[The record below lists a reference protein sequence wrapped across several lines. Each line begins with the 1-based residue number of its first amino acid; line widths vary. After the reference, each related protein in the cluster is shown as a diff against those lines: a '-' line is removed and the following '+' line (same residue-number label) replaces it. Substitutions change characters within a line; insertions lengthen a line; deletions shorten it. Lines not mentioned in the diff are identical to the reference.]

1 MPLIGHRM
9 LIARSRRNKPMRT
22 ATKTLILPLLIPA
35 IFNAT
40 WSAKAAVYTPGNFHN
55 YSHADGTVSKGD
67 YQYSVYVPKD
77 YNPKKS
83 YPVVFYLHGGGRGRD
98 HPDKGKRNMISTR
111 LVDNNRA
118 TDAGYSRNVLDYA
131 GYILISPVKPVA
143 KWNAAV
149 FKQLLTHV
157 KSKVSV
163 DENRVYVTGFSM
175 GGQGTWIVSCGNDG
189 SYKIAAMMPLGAWGC
204 RQVKRGTTPQTCKTL
219 NTAVWNLHCPQDPV
233 SKISEQLPLFQ
244 SHLDLGGYGRF
255 TMIPGKG
262 HISRPRG
269 DDHAFF
275 GMRMAWMLS
284 QTYGTPF
291 NYVLKV
297 NDGKIVKAVSG
308 KRPFTGD
315 TSGYGF
321 YEPGTVVNITASE
334 SKGDKPFVKWASD
347 RGTFAKATSRSTT
360 FTTPKGDVTISA
372 IYGKQPY
379 TLKVEGGKAEPIM
392 PKPGEVVT
400 VTATGNQFYFWKT
413 DSKLIDIALP
423 SARSL
428 KFAMPSADVTITA
441 QGK

>member
-1 MPLIGHRM
+1 MQKRTCLYLTI
-9 LIARSRRNKPMRT
+9 LSLFAVTSDVRS
-22 ATKTLILPLLIPA
+22 AD
-35 IFNAT
+35 
-40 WSAKAAVYTPGNFHN
+40 YTPGKFHN
-55 YSHADGTVSKGD
+55 YSHAEGTVPKGD

-83 YPVVFYLHGGGRGRD
+83 YPVVFYLHGGGRGRF
-98 HPDKGKRNMISTR
+98 HPDQGKRNMVSDR
-111 LVDNNRA
+111 LKDNKRT
-118 TDAGYSRNVLDYA
+118 TDAGDSRNVPDFI
-131 GYILISPVKPVA
+131 GYILVSPVKPIA

-149 FKQLLTHV
+149 FKRLLAHV

-175 GGQGTWIVSCGNDG
+175 GGQGTWIVACGNDG

-219 NTAVWNLHCPQDPV
+219 KTAVWNLHCPQDPV

-255 TMIPGKG
+255 TMIPGRG

-269 DDHAFF
+269 NDHAFF
-275 GMRMAWMLS
+275 SMRMAWMLS

-297 NDGKIVKAVSG
+297 NDGKIGKVSSG

-321 YEPGTVVNITASE
+321 YEPGTVVNITAPE

-347 RGTFAKATSRSTT
+347 QGKFAAVTSRSTT
-360 FTTPKGDVTISA
+360 FTTPKRDVTISA
-372 IYGKQPY
+372 IYGKQPFK
-379 TLKVEGGKAEPIM
+379 LSVVGGKANPAA

-400 VTATGNQFYFWKT
+400 VSASTNKFFYWKT

-423 SARSL
+423 SARSF
-428 KFAMPSADVTITA
+428 KFAMPSANVTITA

>member
-1 MPLIGHRM
+1 MQ
-9 LIARSRRNKPMRT
+9 MRT
-22 ATKTLILPLLIPA
+22 YFYLLI
-35 IFNAT
+35 FNFITAGIT
-40 WSAKAAVYTPGNFHN
+40 AQAASYTPGKFHN
-55 YSHADGTVSKGD
+55 YSHAEGTVPKGD

-83 YPVVFYLHGGGRGRD
+83 YPVVFYLHGGGRGRF
-98 HPDKGKRNMISTR
+98 HPDQGKRNMVSDR
-111 LVDNNRA
+111 LKDNKRT
-118 TDAGYSRNVLDYA
+118 TDAGYSRNVSDFI
-131 GYILISPVKPVA
+131 GYILVSPVKTIA

-149 FKQLLTHV
+149 FKRLLAHV

-163 DENRVYVTGFSM
+163 DETRVYVTGFSM
-175 GGQGTWIVSCGNDG
+175 GGQGTWIVACGNDG

-219 NTAVWNLHCPQDPV
+219 KTAVWNLHCPQDPV

-255 TMIPGKG
+255 TMIPGRG

-269 DDHAFF
+269 NDHAFF
-275 GMRMAWMLS
+275 SMRMAWMLS

-297 NDGKIVKAVSG
+297 NDGKIVKVASG

-321 YEPGTVVNITASE
+321 YEPATVVNITAPE
-334 SKGDKPFVKWASD
+334 SKGGKPFVKWASD
-347 RGTFAKATSRSTT
+347 QGKFSEATLRSTS
-360 FTTPKGDVTISA
+360 FTTPEGDVTISA
-372 IYGKQPY
+372 IYGKQPFK
-379 TLKVEGGKAEPIM
+379 LNVVGGKANPAA

-400 VTATGNQFYFWKT
+400 VSAATNKFFYWRT
-413 DSKLIDIALP
+413 DSKLIDIPLP
-423 SARSL
+423 SARSFR
-428 KFAMPSADVTITA
+428 FAMPSGDVTLTA
-441 QGK
+441 QEK

>member
-1 MPLIGHRM
+1 MQKRICLYLTI
-9 LIARSRRNKPMRT
+9 LSLFAVTFDVRS
-22 ATKTLILPLLIPA
+22 AD
-35 IFNAT
+35 
-40 WSAKAAVYTPGNFHN
+40 YTPGNFHN
-55 YSHADGTVSKGD
+55 YSHTAGTVPKGD

-83 YPVVFYLHGGGRGRD
+83 YPLVFWLHGGRRWD
-98 HPDKGKRNMISTR
+98 HPDKGKRNMVSDR
-111 LVDNNRA
+111 LSDNRRS
-118 TDAGYSRNVLDYA
+118 TDAGYSRNVPGYI
-131 GYILISPVKPVA
+131 GYILVSPVKPVLR
-143 KWNAAV
+143 WNAGIFARLI
-149 FKQLLTHV
+149 KHV

-163 DENRVYVTGFSM
+163 DENRIYVTGFSM
-175 GGQGTWIVSCGNDG
+175 GGQGTWRVGCGNDG

-204 RQVKRGTTPQTCKTL
+204 REVKRGETRETFKTL

-233 SKISEQLPLFQ
+233 SRISEQLPLFQ
-244 SHLDLGGYGRF
+244 AHLDFGGYGRF

-269 DDHAFF
+269 NDYAFF

-297 NDGKIVKAVSG
+297 NDGKIVKVASG

-321 YEPGTVVNITASE
+321 YEPGTVVNITAPE
-334 SKGDKPFVKWASD
+334 SKDGKPFVKWASD
-347 RGTFAKATSRSTT
+347 RGTFANATSRSTS

-372 IYGKQPY
+372 IYGKQPFK
-379 TLKVEGGKAEPIM
+379 LSVVGGKANPAA

-400 VTATGNQFYFWKT
+400 VSAGTDKFFYWKT
-413 DSKLIDIALP
+413 DSKLLDIALP
-423 SARSL
+423 SARS
-428 KFAMPSADVTITA
+428 FSFSMPSGNVTLTA
-441 QGK
+441 QQQSGR